1 MIALAAFAWKNRVIL
16 AVGALMLSALAYHK
30 AEVSSAYRAGGAAAR
45 AEIEAANRA
54 ALEKA
59 DKAARDLDACPPG
72 RWNRRTGTCDP

>member
-1 MIALAAFAWKNRVIL
+1 MTVLALMLRNGRAI
-16 AVGALMLSALAYHK
+16 AVGALVIAALVYHRI
-30 AEVSSAYRAGGAAAR
+30 EVSSAYRAGGAAAR

-72 RWNRRTGTCDP
+72 GWDRTVGKCRQ